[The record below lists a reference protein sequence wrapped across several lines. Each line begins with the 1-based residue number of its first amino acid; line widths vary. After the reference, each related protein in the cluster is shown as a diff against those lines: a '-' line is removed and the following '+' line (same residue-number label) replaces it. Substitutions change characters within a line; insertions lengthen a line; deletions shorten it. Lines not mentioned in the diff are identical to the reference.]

1 MVWPGMTLLLVEGAI
16 CYPNASPGTSVFR
29 LLREKLFVL
38 EAVIQL
44 HLIQISTTNFVL
56 SYKKKTVLD
65 PAPQGCIQCFQ
76 IGW

>member
-29 LLREKLFVL
+29 LLRVKLFVL

-44 HLIQISTTNFVL
+44 HLIQISTTDFVL

-65 PAPQGCIQCFQ
+65 PARQVRMQCFQ